1 MIKARKENL
10 VILGLSDDNM
20 KRLPTAPIKFNM
32 KKDLDM
38 MNIDMVIMSGPP
50 VLIKE
55 NHMVVIG
62 LDENDM
68 KLLAD
73 GHGIKYDLN
82 KKLGLDCEVVI
93 FNGRTEESMY
103 ENMMDQ
109 ISLEHTILK

>member
-20 KRLPTAPIKFNM
+20 KRLPGAPIKFNM

-38 MNIDMVIMSGPP
+38 ENVDMVLMCGSST
-50 VLIKE
+50 
-55 NHMVVIG
+55 MVRNNNLVIISF
-62 LDENDM
+62 DANDM

-73 GHGIKYDLN
+73 GHGIKYDL
-82 KKLGLDCEVVI
+82 KKLQLDCEVVV

-103 ENMMDQ
+103 VGMMDQ